1 MTHIQLYF
9 LSGIYRTKTYDVPPT
24 GVILGRSSSCDL
36 SIQDAIL
43 SRQHCRIYSEGDQVY
58 LCDLNSANG
67 TTLNGHDIDTTPQ
80 RLKDGDIVGLGE
92 SLFSVTIKGAQGSSP
107 LEAPPAAPAPLQAT
121 ANPLQWSETSDPDLV
136 AAAAPLTPQ
145 PMATPQPAPA
155 KQEDLSDV
163 LDLGLNTPLVDD
175 AAAPATQGSGKKFL
189 RLLIVALL
197 LLITTFGGLIFY
209 EKFTQA
215 SVAKA
220 KALANERVEPLQDAR
235 TAPFDVTY
243 EHLLISP
250 QSVFSYRL
258 TFASATGLLIL
269 RSESIGDGDRS
280 FEEQKALSE
289 QEIVRLREVFIN
301 HHYERIPE
309 QYPEQTTTPCTFD
322 RKHLHIALGR
332 NLWARTSEN
341 YASNDYEKLCL
352 ALESCAGDL
361 LNLKAAQ
368 YSIAELLDFARG
380 HLDDAEAYWLRIA
393 QGDDNL
399 CKSYENYREAEAYLR
414 TINPKPDFAKEI
426 QRGIDKTSALMDERY
441 NDYKLTVDQAYHGR
455 DEALEARAL
464 SRIMRL
470 LPAADERYRQAEMR
484 LEILEGKRHH

>member
-24 GVILGRSSSCDL
+24 GAILGRSSSCDF
-36 SIQDAIL
+36 SINDAIL
-43 SRQHCRIYSEGDQVY
+43 SRQHCHIYTEGDQAY

-67 TTLNGHDIDTTPQ
+67 TTLNGLDIDTTPQ
-80 RLKDGDIVGLGE
+80 PLKDGDIVGLGE
-92 SLFSVTIKGAQGSSP
+92 SLFRVTVQ
-107 LEAPPAAPAPLQAT
+107 AAPGATPAPTPVA
-121 ANPLQWSETSDPDLV
+121 AAPVAPNPLRWSEASDPDLI
-136 AAAAPLTPQ
+136 AAAAPLTP
-145 PMATPQPAPA
+145 PPVEAPQPPPE
-155 KQEDLSDV
+155 KTEDLSAV
-163 LDLGLNTPLVDD
+163 LDLGLNAPLVDD
-175 AAAPATQGSGKKFL
+175 TAAPPTQGSGKKVL
-189 RLLIVALL
+189 RLLIAALL
-197 LLITTFGGLIFY
+197 VLITMIAGLILY
-209 EKFTQA
+209 EKLTQ
-215 SVAKA
+215 SFEKEAKA
-220 KALANERVEPLQDAR
+220 KANETVEVLEDSR
-235 TAPFDVTY
+235 TAPFDLTY

-250 QSVFSYRL
+250 QAIFSYRL
-258 TFASATGLLIL
+258 TFASATGLLVL

-289 QEIVRLREVFIN
+289 QEIARLREVFIN
-301 HHYERIPE
+301 HYYERIPE
-309 QYPEQTTTPCTFD
+309 QYPEQTATPCSFD
-322 RKHLHIALGR
+322 RKHLHFALGR
-332 NLWARTSEN
+332 KVWERTSEN

-414 TINPKPDFAKEI
+414 TINPKPEFAKEI
-426 QRGIDKTSALMDERY
+426 QRGIDKTIALMDERY

-455 DEALEARAL
+455 DEALEAKAL

-484 LEILEGKRHH
+484 LEILEGKRRN